1 MRARPLAYALRGP
14 VERELERLQREGV
27 ITPVETADWATPI
40 VPVVKSD
47 GSLRICGDYKI
58 SLNKYLEVDR
68 FPLPRVEDLFA
79 KLHGG
84 KKFSKIDLSQAYAQ
98 LVLDD
103 TSKYTVIN
111 THKGL
116 FKYNRLIY
124 GLSSSPGIFQRI
136 LEQMFVDIPRVG
148 VFLDD
153 VVITGLDDQE
163 HLKNLTAVFERLQ
176 KYGLKIKNEKC
187 SFMSESIT
195 YLGYVVNSEGIHTC
209 PKKIEG
215 IVNATTPSNVTELR
229 SFIGM
234 TMYYAKFVKNISTI
248 MAPLYALLKKEMKF
262 NWTAECDMAFNE
274 IKHLLSSSKVLVH
287 YSPDLPLILTT
298 DASSYGV
305 GGVISHIM
313 PDGTERAIAYAS
325 RVLNKAERA
334 YSQIDKEA
342 LGIIYSVKKFHQFL
356 YGRRFVLRTDHK
368 PLVTIFGDKAGIPVM
383 AASRLQ
389 RWAVILGG
397 YQYDIEYIPTA
408 KNAADAL
415 SRLPSTSQDVKD
427 YTEVTYINFVQDFL
441 PITSMEVRK
450 ETEKDETLRKVN
462 QFLSRGWP
470 DHCSEE
476 EMKPYFARR
485 QELYTDTGCI
495 MWGYRMVIPATLRPT
510 IMKELHSSHQG
521 MVKMKG
527 IARSF
532 VWWPGIDKDIEQI
545 CKLCAICAADAAATA
560 KSAPQPWPY
569 HEQAWSRLHIDF
581 LGPFEGRM
589 FFVIV
594 DSTSKWIE
602 AFVMQRTT
610 GTAVIKVLM
619 EIFARFGLPKEVV
632 SDNGPPFTS
641 QEVDQFMT
649 RSGIKH
655 TYSAPYHPASNGAA
669 EGAVKLCKRALRKAT
684 KEKVDLDV
692 ALQSFLFNYRNCPH
706 STTGESPA
714 MMLQKRALRCRLDLL
729 QPGATVDQRVRQAQ
743 GKQVERFASKPSY
756 QMKQG
761 DPVWLQ
767 EYSGPDKWVPG
778 TISEV
783 KGNRNYVVTRENGT
797 TSHRHTDQLKK
808 RFKYCVPHGTQFKNK
823 EDIGIEVPQS
833 VELPTQTAQ
842 DAPAAP
848 AQPGTSTDPPAQVKS
863 HESKRVR
870 RPPVR
875 FGFEID

>member
-1 MRARPLAYALRGP
+1 
-14 VERELERLQREGV
+14 
-27 ITPVETADWATPI
+27 
-40 VPVVKSD
+40 
-47 GSLRICGDYKI
+47 
-58 SLNKYLEVDR
+58 
-68 FPLPRVEDLFA
+68 
-79 KLHGG
+79 
-84 KKFSKIDLSQAYAQ
+84 
-98 LVLDD
+98 
-103 TSKYTVIN
+103 
-111 THKGL
+111 
-116 FKYNRLIY
+116 
-124 GLSSSPGIFQRI
+124 
-136 LEQMFVDIPRVG
+136 
-148 VFLDD
+148 
-153 VVITGLDDQE
+153 
-163 HLKNLTAVFERLQ
+163 
-176 KYGLKIKNEKC
+176 
-187 SFMSESIT
+187 
-195 YLGYVVNSEGIHTC
+195 
-209 PKKIEG
+209 
-215 IVNATTPSNVTELR
+215 
-229 SFIGM
+229 
-234 TMYYAKFVKNISTI
+234 
-248 MAPLYALLKKEMKF
+248 
-262 NWTAECDMAFNE
+262 
-274 IKHLLSSSKVLVH
+274 
-287 YSPDLPLILTT
+287 
-298 DASSYGV
+298 
-305 GGVISHIM
+305 
-313 PDGTERAIAYAS
+313 
-325 RVLNKAERA
+325 
-334 YSQIDKEA
+334 
-342 LGIIYSVKKFHQFL
+342 
-356 YGRRFVLRTDHK
+356 
-368 PLVTIFGDKAGIPVM
+368 
-383 AASRLQ
+383 
-389 RWAVILGG
+389 
-397 YQYDIEYIPTA
+397 
-408 KNAADAL
+408 
-415 SRLPSTSQDVKD
+415 
-427 YTEVTYINFVQDFL
+427 
-441 PITSMEVRK
+441 
-450 ETEKDETLRKVN
+450 
-462 QFLSRGWP
+462 
-470 DHCSEE
+470 
-476 EMKPYFARR
+476 
-485 QELYTDTGCI
+485 
-495 MWGYRMVIPATLRPT
+495 
-510 IMKELHSSHQG
+510 
-521 MVKMKG
+521 
-527 IARSF
+527 
-532 VWWPGIDKDIEQI
+532 
-545 CKLCAICAADAAATA
+545 
-560 KSAPQPWPY
+560 
-569 HEQAWSRLHIDF
+569 
-581 LGPFEGRM
+581 M

-743 GKQVERFASKPSY
+743 GKQVERFASKPLY

-808 RFKYCVPHGTQFKNK
+808 RFKYCVPLGTQFKNK

-848 AQPGTSTDPPAQVKS
+848 AQPGTSTDPPVQVKS